1 MTVQLEKDT
10 AMNLITYKK
19 NSIYKM
25 IEEILNRWKEVSID
39 QFLHNAKIGVHKNA
53 ENDAI
58 DLKQL
63 LVEEKKLNDL
73 LASISGD

>member
-39 QFLHNAKIGVHKNA
+39 QFLNNAKIGIHKNA

-63 LVEEKKLNDL
+63 LIEEKKLNEL
-73 LASISGD
+73 LASILGD

>member
-1 MTVQLEKDT
+1 MEKDT

-19 NSIYKM
+19 NSIHNM
-25 IEEILNRWKEVSID
+25 IEEILKRWKEASID
-39 QFLHNAKIGVHKNA
+39 QFLHNAKIGIHKNA

-63 LVEEKKLNDL
+63 LIEEKKLNEL
-73 LASISGD
+73 LASILGD